1 MAMKDKKPGD
11 HIILRLKNNES
22 PLILDWINNQSNL
35 SDAIRFLVEEEI
47 KAHAVR
53 DLQEYIPAKRKPLE
67 AAVEQAAS
75 EEAPKVPAEEKAE
88 DAQPAPVRE
97 ESLSEEDEPA
107 VEETKDHAGS
117 AEKETDKQAEPA
129 AEAAEESES
138 KQKSETQE
146 EDNED
151 EYSDEIIDHWM
162 NI

>member
-22 PLILDWINNQSNL
+22 PLILDWINHQSNL

-67 AAVEQAAS
+67 AAVEEAAS
-75 EEAPKVPAEEKAE
+75 EEVPSGP
-88 DAQPAPVRE
+88 AQSSAVESEPVPMQGVT
-97 ESLSEEDEPA
+97 SEEPEPKIQQTPDY
-107 VEETKDHAGS
+107 VEPEEETEPQVKPEPETVAVGE
-117 AEKETDKQAEPA
+117 AESNQ
-129 AEAAEESES
+129 ESE
-138 KQKSETQE
+138 KQNE
-146 EDNED
+146 ENED